1 MLGDLTIS
9 EPNAVIGFAGRR
21 VIEETIREQLPDD
34 FQTAEYLQE
43 HGMVDQV
50 VDRLELRARLI
61 MLFGLLRGELGPNVP
76 ADPNADSTP
85 PMAEDEPI
93 ASFDQA

>member
-1 MLGDLTIS
+1 M
-9 EPNAVIGFAGRR
+9 
-21 VIEETIREQLPDD
+21 IEETIREQLPDD

-50 VDRLELRARLI
+50 VDRLELRGRLI
-61 MLFGLLRGELGPNVP
+61 MLFGLLRGVP
-76 ADPNADSTP
+76 GRAEASEPSAENNHPAMT
-85 PMAEDEPI
+85 EDEPI

>member
-1 MLGDLTIS
+1 
-9 EPNAVIGFAGRR
+9 

-34 FQTAEYLQE
+34 FQTAEYLKE

-50 VDRLELRARLI
+50 VDRLELRGRLI
-61 MLFGLLRGELGPNVP
+61 TLFSLLRGVQGSSENTTP
-76 ADPNADSTP
+76 ALP
-85 PMAEDEPI
+85 PMAEHEPI

>member
-50 VDRLELRARLI
+50 VDRLELRGRLI
-61 MLFGLLRGELGPNVP
+61 TLFDLLRGVPGPANVD
-76 ADPNADSTP
+76 ASKVP
-85 PMAEDEPI
+85 PMAEDKPV